1 MRHSKGFTLMELLI
15 VIGVVVFLMAAIFAG
30 AAHLRDSARRN
41 KTKTL
46 LEKVLNGLESY
57 KLQYHAYP
65 PDSYSSMTGNAALN
79 FFMTTTFRNTPNTA
93 NGEVYSAV
101 DMGPLLKFDTS
112 ETSKGLIIDAWG
124 QPLHYERI
132 AQEDLSKAQKLDV
145 PPGYDPTRS
154 MAAGERLLISSYVCK
169 LYSFGLNR
177 KDDGGNGDDLLPGK
191 Q

>member
-1 MRHSKGFTLMELLI
+1 M
-15 VIGVVVFLMAAIFAG
+15 
-30 AAHLRDSARRN
+30 RDSARRN

-46 LEKVLNGLESY
+46 LEKILNGLECY
-57 KLQYHAYP
+57 KVQYHVYP
-65 PDSYSSMTGNAALN
+65 PDTYNAMTGNAALN
-79 FFMTTTFRNTPNTA
+79 YFTTTTFRTVPNAA

-101 DMGPLLKFDTS
+101 DMGPLLKFDAS
-112 ETSKGLIIDAWG
+112 ETSNGLIIDAWG
-124 QPLHYERI
+124 QPLHYQRV

-154 MAAGERLLISSYVCK
+154 LATGERLLISSYVLK

-177 KDDGGNGDDLLPGK
+177 KDDGGNGDDILPGK